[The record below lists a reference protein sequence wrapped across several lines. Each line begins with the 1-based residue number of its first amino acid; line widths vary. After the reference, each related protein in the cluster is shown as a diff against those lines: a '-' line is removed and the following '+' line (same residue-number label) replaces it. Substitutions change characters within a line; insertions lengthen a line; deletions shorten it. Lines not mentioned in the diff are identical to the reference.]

1 MKNKS
6 SLLLRGKP
14 MSLLVLGAGFVM
26 ASSDNIFASLGM
38 GAAVFV
44 TMLLSAILICA
55 IRKFIPHEI
64 RIPAYVLII
73 TGFVSLVDMLMQAW
87 FPGVVE
93 MLGVHLAALA
103 VSAVIFRDADE
114 VAGIQDEIHTIITS
128 AVSGGLFVVVLA
140 VCGIIREFL
149 GSASFWGNEIAFMK
163 DYRISALAGV
173 FGGYLVLAIV
183 VAIINKLTTKKVK
196 EDNK

>member
-1 MKNKS
+1 MKNS
-6 SLLLRGKP
+6 GSLLLRGKP

-26 ASSDNIFASLGM
+26 ASSSNIFAALGM

-55 IRKFIPHEI
+55 IRKLIPHEI

-73 TGFVSLVDMLMQAW
+73 TGFVSLVDMFMQAY
-87 FPGVVE
+87 FPGIVN

-103 VSAVIFRDADE
+103 VSAVIFRDAEE
-114 VAGIQDEIHTIITS
+114 VAGIQDELHTIITS
-128 AVSGGLFVVVLA
+128 IISGGLFVVVLA
-140 VCGIIREFL
+140 VCGIIREFI

-163 DYRISALAGV
+163 DYRVSSIAGV

-183 VAIINKLTTKKVK
+183 VVIINKLTTKKVK
-196 EDNK
+196 EEEK

>member
-1 MKNKS
+1 MKNNG

-26 ASSDNIFASLGM
+26 ASSSNIFAALGM

-55 IRKFIPHEI
+55 IRKLIPHEI

-73 TGFVSLVDMLMQAW
+73 TGFVSLVDMFMQAY
-87 FPGVVE
+87 FPGIVN

-103 VSAVIFRDADE
+103 VSAVIFRDAEE
-114 VAGIQDEIHTIITS
+114 VAGIEDELHTIITS
-128 AVSGGLFVVVLA
+128 IISGGLFVVVLA
-140 VCGIIREFL
+140 VCGIIREFI

-163 DYRISALAGV
+163 DYRVSSIAGV

-196 EDNK
+196 EEEK

>member
-1 MKNKS
+1 MKNNG

-26 ASSDNIFASLGM
+26 ASSSNIFAALGM

-55 IRKFIPHEI
+55 IRKLIPHEI

-73 TGFVSLVDMLMQAW
+73 TGFVSLVDMFMQAY
-87 FPGVVE
+87 FPGIVN

-103 VSAVIFRDADE
+103 VSAVIFRDAEE
-114 VAGIQDEIHTIITS
+114 VAALIQE
-128 AVSGGLFVVVLA
+128 
-140 VCGIIREFL
+140 R
-149 GSASFWGNEIAFMK
+149 
-163 DYRISALAGV
+163 R
-173 FGGYLVLAIV
+173 
-183 VAIINKLTTKKVK
+183 
-196 EDNK
+196 

>member
-6 SLLLRGKP
+6 SLLLRGTP

-26 ASSDNIFASLGM
+26 ASSDNIFAAFGM
-38 GAAVFV
+38 GGAVFV

-128 AVSGGLFVVVLA
+128 AVSGGLFIVVLA
-140 VCGIIREFL
+140 VCGIIREFF
-149 GSASFWGNEIAFMK
+149 GSASFWGNEVAFMK
-163 DYRISALAGV
+163 DYRISTLAGV

>member
-1 MKNKS
+1 MKNNG

-26 ASSDNIFASLGM
+26 ASSSNIFAALGM

-55 IRKFIPHEI
+55 IRKLIPHEI

-73 TGFVSLVDMLMQAW
+73 TGFVSLVDMFMQAY
-87 FPGVVE
+87 FPGIVN

-103 VSAVIFRDADE
+103 VSAVIFRDAEE
-114 VAGIQDEIHTIITS
+114 VAGIQDELHTIITS
-128 AVSGGLFVVVLA
+128 IISGGLFVVVLA
-140 VCGIIREFL
+140 VCGIIREFI

-163 DYRISALAGV
+163 DYRVSSIAGV

-196 EDNK
+196 EEEK

>member
-1 MKNKS
+1 MKNKG
-6 SLLLRGKP
+6 SLLLRGTP

-26 ASSDNIFASLGM
+26 ASSDNIKASLGM
-38 GAAVFV
+38 GVAVFV

-73 TGFVSLVDMLMQAW
+73 TGFVSLVDMLMQAYA
-87 FPGVVE
+87 PGVVK

-128 AVSGGLFVVVLA
+128 VMSGGLFIVVLA
-140 VCGIIREFL
+140 VCGVIREFI
-149 GSASFWGNEIAFMK
+149 GSAAIWGNEIAFMK
-163 DYRISALAGV
+163 DYRISSIAGA
-173 FGGYLVLAIV
+173 FGGYLVLATV

>member
-1 MKNKS
+1 MKNNG

-26 ASSDNIFASLGM
+26 ASSSNIFAALGM

-55 IRKFIPHEI
+55 IRKLIPHEI

-73 TGFVSLVDMLMQAW
+73 TGFVSLVDMFMQAY
-87 FPGVVE
+87 FPGIVN

-103 VSAVIFRDADE
+103 VSAVIFRDAEE
-114 VAGIQDEIHTIITS
+114 VAGIQDELHTIITS
-128 AVSGGLFVVVLA
+128 VISGGLFVVVLA
-140 VCGIIREFL
+140 VCGIIREFI
-149 GSASFWGNEIAFMK
+149 GSASFWGKEVAFMK
-163 DYRISALAGV
+163 DYRVSAIAGV

-183 VAIINKLTTKKVK
+183 VAIINKITTKKVK

>member
-1 MKNKS
+1 MKKN
-6 SLLLRGKP
+6 SLLLRGTP

-26 ASSDNIFASLGM
+26 ASSDNLKAALGM
-38 GAAVFV
+38 GVAVFV

-55 IRKFIPHEI
+55 IRRFIPHEI

-73 TGFVSLVDMLMQAW
+73 TGFVSLVDMLMQAYA
-87 FPGVVE
+87 PGIVK

-128 AVSGGLFVVVLA
+128 VVSGGFFVLVLA
-140 VCGIIREFL
+140 ICGVIREFI
-149 GSASFWGNEIAFMK
+149 GSAAIWGKEIAFMN
-163 DYRISALAGV
+163 DYKISTIAGI

-183 VAIINKLTTKKVK
+183 VAIINKLTEKKVK

>member
-1 MKNKS
+1 MKKN
-6 SLLLRGKP
+6 SLLLRGTP

-26 ASSDNIFASLGM
+26 ASSDNLKAALGM
-38 GAAVFV
+38 GVAVFV

-128 AVSGGLFVVVLA
+128 AMSGGLFIVVLV
-140 VCGIIREFL
+140 VCGVIREFI
-149 GSASFWGNEIAFMK
+149 GSAAIWGNEIAFMK
-163 DYRISALAGV
+163 DYRISAIAGA

-183 VAIINKLTTKKVK
+183 VAIINKLTEKKVK
-196 EDNK
+196 EDDK

>member
-1 MKNKS
+1 MKKNG
-6 SLLLRGKP
+6 SLLLRGTP

-26 ASSDNIFASLGM
+26 ASSDNLKASLGM
-38 GAAVFV
+38 GIAVFV

-73 TGFVSLVDMLMQAW
+73 TGFVSLVDMLMQAYA
-87 FPGVVE
+87 PGVVK

-103 VSAVIFRDADE
+103 VSAVIFRDAEE

-128 AVSGGLFVVVLA
+128 VVSGGLFIVVLA
-140 VCGIIREFL
+140 VCGVIREFI
-149 GSASFWGNEIAFMK
+149 GSAAIWGNEIAFMK
-163 DYRISALAGV
+163 DYRISAIAGA

-196 EDNK
+196 EDN

>member
-1 MKNKS
+1 MKKNG
-6 SLLLRGKP
+6 SLLLRGTP

-26 ASSDNIFASLGM
+26 ASSDNLKAALGM
-38 GAAVFV
+38 GVAVFV

-73 TGFVSLVDMLMQAW
+73 TGFVSLVDMLMQAYA
-87 FPGVVE
+87 PGVVK

-114 VAGIQDEIHTIITS
+114 VAGIQDELHTIVIS
-128 AVSGGLFVVVLA
+128 VLSGGLFIAVLA
-140 VCGIIREFL
+140 ICGVIREFI
-149 GSASFWGNEIAFMK
+149 GSASIWGNEFAFMK
-163 DYRISALAGV
+163 DYTSSTVAGV

-183 VAIINKLTTKKVK
+183 VAIINKLTTKKAK
-196 EDNK
+196 EDNE

>member
-1 MKNKS
+1 MKKNG
-6 SLLLRGKP
+6 SLLLRGTP

-26 ASSDNIFASLGM
+26 ASSDNLKAALGM
-38 GAAVFV
+38 GVAVFV

-73 TGFVSLVDMLMQAW
+73 TGFVSLVDMLMQAYA
-87 FPGVVE
+87 PGVVK

-128 AVSGGLFVVVLA
+128 VMSGGLFIVVLA
-140 VCGIIREFL
+140 VCGVIREFI
-149 GSASFWGNEIAFMK
+149 GSAAIWGNEIAFMK
-163 DYRISALAGV
+163 EYRISSIAGA
-173 FGGYLVLAIV
+173 FGGYLVLATA

>member
-1 MKNKS
+1 MKNKG
-6 SLLLRGKP
+6 SLLLRGTP

-26 ASSDNIFASLGM
+26 ASSDNIKASLGM
-38 GAAVFV
+38 GVAVFV

-73 TGFVSLVDMLMQAW
+73 TGFVSLVDMLMQAYA
-87 FPGVVE
+87 PGVVK

-128 AVSGGLFVVVLA
+128 AVSGGLFIVVLA
-140 VCGIIREFL
+140 VCGVIREFI
-149 GSASFWGNEIAFMK
+149 GSAAIWGNEIAFMK
-163 DYRISALAGV
+163 DYRISAIAGA

>member
-1 MKNKS
+1 MKNNG

-26 ASSDNIFASLGM
+26 ASSDNIKASLGM
-38 GAAVFV
+38 GVAVFV

-73 TGFVSLVDMLMQAW
+73 TGFVSLIDMFMQAY
-87 FPGVVE
+87 FHGVVE

-103 VSAVIFRDADE
+103 VSAVIFRDAEE

-128 AVSGGLFVVVLA
+128 VVSGGLFIVVLA
-140 VCGIIREFL
+140 VCGVIRDFI
-149 GSASFWGNEIAFMK
+149 GSAAIWGNEIAFMK
-163 DYRISALAGV
+163 DYRISAIAGA

-196 EDNK
+196 EDN

>member
-1 MKNKS
+1 MKNNG

-26 ASSDNIFASLGM
+26 ASSSNIFAALGM

-55 IRKFIPHEI
+55 IRKLIPHAI

-73 TGFVSLVDMLMQAW
+73 TGFVSLVDMFMQAY
-87 FPGVVE
+87 FPGIVN

-103 VSAVIFRDADE
+103 VSAVIFRDAEE
-114 VAGIQDEIHTIITS
+114 VAGIQDELHTVITS
-128 AVSGGLFVVVLA
+128 VISGGLFVVVLA
-140 VCGIIREFL
+140 VCGIIREFI
-149 GSASFWGNEIAFMK
+149 GSASFWGNEIAFIK
-163 DYRISALAGV
+163 DYRVSSIAGV

-183 VAIINKLTTKKVK
+183 VAIINKITTKKVK